1 MKVPNSYFFLNIFK
15 NRLKWIKDPNLHV
28 SPLIPKISQKEGE
41 EVYNV
46 HLMNQQKMQIQIQ
59 IVFGFL
65 KMTEYEYYPV

>member
-1 MKVPNSYFFLNIFK
+1 MLGSFSQSGEINFHHCTRCYLSRISQ
-15 NRLKWIKDPNLHV
+15 I
-28 SPLIPKISQKEGE
+28 SLIPKISQKEGE